1 VKSLGLE
8 IGQKLVGMEKSIE
21 SLKEGVKYLSEES
34 FAKDNASQTT
44 QSKDSIS
51 LASQKTEQA

>member
-1 VKSLGLE
+1 MGLE

-51 LASQKTEQA
+51 IASQKTEQA